1 VTAEVITS
9 QAHVVV
15 VHPAVVVE
23 LGTGI
28 IATCH
33 NHIIATR
40 AHFPLG
46 IDIVCIDAHGKCIA
60 LPRTCQISLK

>member
-1 VTAEVITS
+1 VSAEVITS

-40 AHFPLG
+40 LAELWNRYGLADVP
-46 IDIVCIDAHGKCIA
+46 DNAA
-60 LPRTCQISLK
+60 SLTDKESQ